1 MLPMQELALLHS
13 IQKEGRHK
21 DKELENR
28 EMVVLVNK
36 SENQQNK

>member
-13 IQKEGRHK
+13 IQKEGMHK

-28 EMVVLVNK
+28 EMNPKTNK
-36 SENQQNK
+36 INN